1 MKRYRKQTSGTPASK
16 AVAKS
21 GANTQEVIWFSALG
35 LLLFAVFMGVAHSA
49 EPIASAKK
57 GFQGRFQTG
66 GKELRLELQEARVG
80 ASGWISGGGEEKV
93 AECQVRHVETSGD
106 STKVVAVDLQCAG
119 ACFSELSTRA
129 SLQWRGGQGGS
140 APHTPEAELEFG
152 TFLTGYRRIPV
163 HVLLDQLAPIG
174 GPKPRALA
182 SR

>member
-1 MKRYRKQTSGTPASK
+1 MKRHRKITSGSTTSK

-21 GANTQEVIWFSALG
+21 GGNTQEVIWFSALG

-49 EPIASAKK
+49 EPLAAPKSL
-57 GFQGRFQTG
+57 FQGSFQSG
-66 GKELRLELQEARVG
+66 GQELRLEVQEARVG
-80 ASGWISGGGEEKV
+80 SPAWISGGGTQSL
-93 AECQVRHVETSGD
+93 AQCQVLQVEPGSNAR
-106 STKVVAVDLQCAG
+106 SVAVVDLQCSG
-119 ACFSELSTRA
+119 SGFSELSTRA
-129 SLQWRGGQGGS
+129 SLQLG
-140 APHTPEAELEFG
+140 AESRLEFG